1 MKLLLDQNLSHRL
14 LRDIDPAFP
23 GSQHVADFNLTA
35 EDDEIVWRLAAD
47 RGFVIVSKDSDF
59 FHRALLRGH
68 PPKVIHL
75 RVGNCSTPHIGNLLM
90 DNVSLIHEFISDPME
105 SLLILE

>member
-1 MKLLLDQNLSHRL
+1 VKLLLDQNLSYRL
-14 LRDIDPAFP
+14 LKDIDAAFP
-23 GSQHVADFNLTA
+23 GSRHVADFNLTA
-35 EDDEIVWRLAAD
+35 EDDEKIWRFTLD
-47 RGFVIVSKDSDF
+47 QGFVIVSKDSDF

-75 RVGNCSTPHIGNLLM
+75 KIGNCTTNYIRDLLV
-90 DNVSLIHEFISDPME
+90 NNATLIAEFVSDPVE

>member
-14 LRDIDPAFP
+14 LRDIGSAFP

-47 RGFVIVSKDSDF
+47 TFRAKDS
-59 FHRALLRGH
+59 A
-68 PPKVIHL
+68 PP
-75 RVGNCSTPHIGNLLM
+75 
-90 DNVSLIHEFISDPME
+90 SDPLR
-105 SLLILE
+105 SV